1 MNILILKIIE
11 KIWFP
16 NRAFVYLSIN
26 KKIKIVMERDEF
38 TMLVTEFK
46 ELVKGTK
53 FEKLIETDLDIQEG
67 NIYFEAVMVID
78 K

>member
-1 MNILILKIIE
+1 
-11 KIWFP
+11 
-16 NRAFVYLSIN
+16 
-26 KKIKIVMERDEF
+26 MERDEF

-53 FEKLIETDLDIQEG
+53 FEKLIETDLDIQGEKVF
-67 NIYFEAVMVID
+67 FEAVMVID